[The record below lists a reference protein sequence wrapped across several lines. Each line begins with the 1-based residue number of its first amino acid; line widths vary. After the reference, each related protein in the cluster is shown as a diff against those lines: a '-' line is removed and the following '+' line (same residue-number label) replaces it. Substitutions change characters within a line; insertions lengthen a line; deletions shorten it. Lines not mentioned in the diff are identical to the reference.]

1 MKAKRL
7 MILYT
12 LNGEF
17 KTKGYSPVAL
27 AGNSEARVICIDTYK
42 GCGLAYNELIVQLT
56 KKHK

>member
-1 MKAKRL
+1 